1 VLVSDHEAE
10 ARASALLRDMPEGY
24 RLIRAE
30 AEREPGQRVH
40 LVVLLQRPSGACLS
54 VIWQSLLQPVALR
67 ALHFLP
73 SDDVYSRQP
82 DGTELVLMKRNW
94 PDSVQALLI
103 HPDGRMCNGIGHGV
117 PGRGVPAPMGIGQLR
132 SLIERHA

>member
-1 VLVSDHEAE
+1 VLISDDEAE
-10 ARASALLRDMPEGY
+10 ARASALLRDLPDGY

-40 LVVLLQRPSGACLS
+40 FVVLLQRANGACLS
-54 VIWQSLLQPVALR
+54 VIWQSLLQPVSLR

-73 SDDVYSRQP
+73 TDDVYSRQP

-94 PDSVQALLI
+94 PDSVQVLLI
-103 HPDGRMCNGIGHGV
+103 HPDGRMCNGIAGGV
-117 PGRGVPAPMGIGQLR
+117 PGRGVPASMGISQLR
-132 SLIERHA
+132 RLIERHA